1 MIYQTTEDDAEDT
14 IVPRFLKAGGDKE
27 KLIFINESKKILSFS
42 DERLLEAVKKT
53 NAKLLVL
60 DPLSAYIREET
71 NINLANECRSKF
83 NNLIKVAKET
93 NCAVVVIGHLNK
105 AQGMKAINR
114 TNGSMDIVG
123 AVRSA
128 LIIAKTD
135 EKNKPNERVLAMQKS
150 NLAPT
155 GKAIVF
161 SVEDGIVKWLDVINK
176 TADEI
181 LNSSDV
187 IGRPDNQ
194 TQNAIEIL
202 KGLLEGNPILQRE
215 ILYEMNQKGISERTA
230 RKAKAI
236 LGVQSMK
243 QGSNWYWF
251 LQNYNKSSMQ

>member
-60 DPLSAYIREET
+60 DPLSAYIGEET

-135 EKNKPNERVLAMQKS
+135 EKNKPNERVLAIQKS

-181 LNSSDV
+181 LNSSDL

-215 ILYEMNQKGISERTA
+215 ILHQMNQKGISERTA

-236 LGVQSMK
+236 LGVQSVK

-251 LQNYNKSSMQ
+251 LQNYDKSSMQ

>member
-1 MIYQTTEDDAEDT
+1 M
-14 IVPRFLKAGGDKE
+14 
-27 KLIFINESKKILSFS
+27 
-42 DERLLEAVKKT
+42 
-53 NAKLLVL
+53 
-60 DPLSAYIREET
+60 
-71 NINLANECRSKF
+71 NLANECRNKF
-83 NNLIKVAKET
+83 NYLIKVAKET
-93 NCAVVVIGHLNK
+93 NCAVVIIGHLNK

-161 SVEDGIVKWLDVINK
+161 SVEDGIVKWLDIINK

-202 KGLLEGNPILQRE
+202 KQHLSENPISQK
-215 ILYEMNQKGISERTA
+215 EMMIIINENGISERTVK
-230 RKAKAI
+230 KAKAI
-236 LGVQSMK
+236 LGVQSIK
-243 QGSNWYWF
+243 RGANWYWF
-251 LQNYNKSSMQ
+251 LEK